1 VGAKREIFMIMNEL
15 VTQGKSVLF
24 ISSELPELLGMCDR
38 IYVMNAGRIVGEL
51 AKKDFSQEAIM
62 RSIMN
67 HYESIEGRVSL

>member
-1 VGAKREIFMIMNEL
+1 
-15 VTQGKSVLF
+15 
-24 ISSELPELLGMCDR
+24 
-38 IYVMNAGRIVGEL
+38 MNAGRIVGEL